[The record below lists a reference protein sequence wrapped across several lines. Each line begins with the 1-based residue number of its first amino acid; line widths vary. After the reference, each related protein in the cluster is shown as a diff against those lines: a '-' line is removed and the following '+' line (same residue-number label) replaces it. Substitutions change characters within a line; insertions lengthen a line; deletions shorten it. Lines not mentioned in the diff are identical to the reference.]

1 MTGQDVTVVAWGAM
15 VERAEQAATQLQKD
29 TGRTAEVIDL
39 RTLMPWDRETVLA
52 SVARTRRCLVVH
64 EDLHTAGFG
73 AEVAATVAEHGFMHL
88 DAPVSRLTM
97 PDVPSPHNPV
107 LVEAVVPSAARIRA
121 AIDSLLEF

>member
-1 MTGQDVTVVAWGAM
+1 MLGSMKVV
-15 VERAEQAATQLQKD
+15 
-29 TGRTAEVIDL
+29 DL
-39 RTLMPWDRETVLA
+39 TLPLDEKTLMWPGAPQPTAQTVL
-52 SVARTRRCLVVH
+52 
-64 EDLHTAGFG
+64 
-73 AEVAATVAEHGFMHL
+73 TVAEHGFMHL